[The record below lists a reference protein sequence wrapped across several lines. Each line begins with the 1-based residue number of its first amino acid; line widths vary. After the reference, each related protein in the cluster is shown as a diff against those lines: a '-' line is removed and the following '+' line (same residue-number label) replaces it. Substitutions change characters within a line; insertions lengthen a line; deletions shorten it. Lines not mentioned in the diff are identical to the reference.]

1 MNARRQVFR
10 SARDYHA
17 ALAAYARAL
26 RMNEDI
32 EEVAQRALG
41 ASLAYR
47 RALDGWMAEEPANP
61 NCRRRTLALKR
72 LLHCAS
78 ANYNSAKRRNS
89 PRVALPSD

>member
-1 MNARRQVFR
+1 VNARHHVFR
-10 SARDYHA
+10 SAREYHA

-26 RMNEDI
+26 RMNADLEG
-32 EEVAQRALG
+32 VVQHALG

-47 RALDGWMAEEPANP
+47 RALDRWMAEEPANP
-61 NCRRRTLALKR
+61 NCRRRALAAKR

-78 ANYNSAKRRNS
+78 VKYNTAQRRNS